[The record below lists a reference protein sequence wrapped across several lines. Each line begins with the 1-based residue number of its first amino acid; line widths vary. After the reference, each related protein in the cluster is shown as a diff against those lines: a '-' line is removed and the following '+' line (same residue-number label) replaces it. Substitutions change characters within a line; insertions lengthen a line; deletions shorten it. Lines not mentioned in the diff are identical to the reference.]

1 MSGYDEHVKF
11 NKITKTRRKLIYIAG
26 MLSDAQECLDKD
38 DTKMASYI
46 LYQAKEHLFTMEETQ
61 EWVDRVE
68 EERLDAEI
76 EAREAKRL
84 TI

>member
-1 MSGYDEHVKF
+1 MSTFD
-11 NKITKTRRKLIYIAG
+11 KIGTTRRRLMYIAG

-46 LYQAKEHLFTMEETQ
+46 LYQAKEHLFTMEEIQ

-68 EERLDAEI
+68 EEELDTLI
-76 EAREAKRL
+76 EARDAKRL

>member
-1 MSGYDEHVKF
+1 MSTFD
-11 NKITKTRRKLIYIAG
+11 KIGTTRRRLIYIAG

-46 LYQAKEHLFTMEETQ
+46 LYQAKEHLFTMEEIQ

-68 EERLDAEI
+68 EEELDTLI
-76 EAREAKRL
+76 EARDAKRL